1 MLPAARGRRVRARLE
16 ALGLT
21 AKWLGEQIG
30 ESESQVSKM
39 LNGETKGGIDPIE
52 AWRISLALP
61 GLTQAYI
68 LWGDRTGIPPK
79 ILASLPPEE

>member
-16 ALGLT
+16 VLGLT

-30 ESESQVSKM
+30 ESEAQISKM
-39 LNGETKGGIDPIE
+39 LNGQTKGGIDPIE
-52 AWRISLALP
+52 AWRIALAI

-68 LWGDRTGIPPK
+68 LWGDRRD
-79 ILASLPPEE
+79 LPPDVLRSVPAED